1 MAERLVL
8 EFDGQTLSF
17 YQHNTVTNEYTSL
30 GEWQG
35 ISGDQ
40 ASTPYQTSQQA
51 DPLPEGYYLL
61 KGVQVRE
68 ANGDFPGG
76 FSEEDYPREAWG
88 NMRALLYEQF
98 SLPPD
103 RDGGFYLH
111 GGDDPG
117 SSGCIDLVGKAP
129 EALALIKSTLAQF
142 RQQYGQGENVHV
154 IVKYDSWKRAYESAG
169 SAGQK
174 YVHPLLRNQST
185 PDNPLAPECFAAG
198 TKILMSDGSS
208 KSIENVQVGDQ
219 VASFDRNGGRV
230 AGTVTRLFR
239 NSTRGFWELENGVLV
254 TGGHRFLTDDNE
266 FREISVILKRGLNVV
281 DAEGNPK
288 KISAR
293 FIGVDAESFLASGV
307 SESGGNLAFRPTESY
322 PTYNFEV
329 ETYHTYIAGGFR
341 VHNDSYQVD
350 RILHQQMLS
359 NGVGYQIGVK
369 DGAIVRSYFLD
380 KNLDGVFDY
389 AAHVMNRRGVFITT
403 KYLMGPDGR
412 PIGRVDHTVS
422 YGNRII
428 KLGDIGSA
436 LGSTIGA
443 AIVGEDQ
450 FAKIAAGSVLAAVLQ
465 NVGQSIDTFFTHGGL
480 AVMGDANVSLID
492 SVKFA
497 FNDFGKEL
505 FSQVKAQGVGAISG
519 FLAAELGEAIGVGGG
534 FGGQLFNTVA
544 SKSIGHI
551 VTTAAGNIA
560 AGAPVLQGLLS
571 DAFLGNLASSIG
583 GFIGGYLGREIVTA
597 KTQAGA
603 IGGSIG
609 SALGASIGT
618 SIAAASGFGVA
629 TAFGLALNVALPGI
643 GAFVGVILGTLL
655 GDLFGSERKK
665 PKANAD
671 ATLYFADGHFYA
683 GYSDR
688 KHDGNIEF
696 ARAMNER
703 ARTLINGYIDLIGG
717 LNSNSVSPIV
727 RTGHSDDTV
736 YAKVWNQDTGT
747 WEQKN
752 GTADEVVEWAT
763 FKALKLVDIQGGD
776 IYLKRAVASSQATTL
791 RDFLGDLK
799 IAEDYRTYL
808 ENKSTIDAIIAA
820 DPKSVFAA
828 GWIVTLVRAEEL
840 GITTWQKSDFN
851 GGLKGFLHSMG
862 LETLGGAYEMT
873 RIRLGDDRLLIDIRD
888 AEGRVLRSIEVDE
901 AVSRL
906 GFTFVTSGTGTV
918 GRDVWLAPAGGGSF
932 TDAVGTLRTE
942 GGDDILIGA
951 AGADTINAGI
961 GWDYVQ
967 GGGGNDTINAGAGN
981 DQAYGGEGDDTIYGD
996 NAADATQVTWSNGQ
1010 PWITIGGTRFHVQ
1023 HYDVDQA
1030 GADVMGGSGRSWFGV
1045 DAPVPTVP
1053 ADGYGSIR
1061 TPFGDDEL
1069 HGGAG
1074 NDTIEGLGG
1083 SDRIYGDAGNDILR
1097 GGSGDDRLEGGDG
1110 ADTLDGGIGL
1120 DTASYAG
1127 ASAGVTVNLLTGTS
1141 SDGDT
1146 LTNIE
1151 DIVGSRFA
1159 DTLIG
1164 NDGANMFDGGDG
1176 ADVIDGNGGTDAVS
1190 YRTAG
1195 AGVVIDLVG
1204 GTGTITTKN
1213 PTVGQP
1219 DIVTVDTLT
1228 EIEGAIGSDFDDTI
1242 IGGASA
1248 GKLVGG
1254 KGNDIFKIQGD
1265 GVTGPLMEIV
1275 GGDGLDTLDFS
1286 GRTTGVTVDLNYGD
1300 TGNKYYS
1307 IEKVIGGDGNDTIK
1321 TYEESQVIEGG
1332 KGNDIL
1338 QGNAGDDIYVFKRG
1352 DGSDTIQDFGRS
1364 DGAGYGNVKTD
1375 DWVSRGRNYVD
1386 DGGNDILSF
1395 GEGIGFRHIVGQLAE
1410 ETTALNLAATVG
1422 GPGYTI
1428 YGASPS
1434 FTNADF
1440 VLGLKDE
1447 VTLYQSDVTGLG
1459 DQLHVRLGGEIALT
1473 NYRLKENTTVYHWE
1487 EIRRED
1493 GSEIRIPRSNM
1504 YTYGEDYQVDANAGA
1519 IEWLTFDK
1527 SGGIELKD
1535 VRRFVTGTAGNDTNL
1550 VSASTTTVQS
1560 SWIFAGA
1567 GADTVNGGAKNDIII
1582 GDKDND
1588 ILNGGA
1594 GDDQYA
1600 YWLGD
1605 GNDVIFDSAGDDA
1618 LVFGGGIASSDVR
1631 LVLGALATATDPS
1644 TFAADPNGADL
1655 KIEVYDKNGVLS
1667 GSVIVRGYL
1676 TAANKIEEF
1685 RFSDTIKSLA
1695 ELTSTLTGT
1704 DFDDTITGSAGS
1716 ETINGLDG
1724 NDKIVAGD
1732 GDDILIGGKGGDD
1745 LDGGIGKD
1753 FVSYA
1758 TALAAV
1764 TINMTTASDLAA
1776 NPNGLGGTGDHK
1788 GDKYRNIEGVIGSDF
1803 NDSITGDAY
1812 ANELRGG
1819 AGNDSISGGDG
1830 DDVIIGGLG
1839 TDTLRGNAGID
1850 TLSYEDYD
1858 VSLQL
1863 TISGTGLSVAK
1874 YMSAPGTFTNLG
1886 DNVAEFERFRG
1897 GKQADTIT
1905 GDAGANHIEGG
1916 AGADTINGLGGLD
1929 TVSYET
1935 SAKGVLVD
1943 LAVTTAQAATFGSE
1957 ANGDAAGDILTNIEN
1972 LTGSTKGDAL
1982 YGTTGNNV
1990 IFGGAGDDLLVGRGG
2005 TDTLDGGNG
2014 VDTAEFAGAV
2024 TDYDI
2029 IQRGNKIE
2037 VHKKTDAAAVLT
2049 TITNVE
2055 KLKFGSTIIDV
2066 ATDTPSIGVATVIT
2080 QMGGVAN
2087 GKLSAIGGQ
2096 SGGLTFSLEGAAP
2109 VNSTF
2114 TLNSDGS
2121 YTYSPNREFAGTET
2135 IKVRV
2140 TNASGLSSI
2149 AEVTLKAIP
2158 AVWSGGTE
2166 RRVNTSTTSAQI
2178 DGSVVAL
2185 SDGGFYVTWTSA
2197 QHVIGGG
2204 RYNGIMGQ
2212 RFDAQGQPVGAE
2224 VAISSATALHRQTA
2238 TTTKLADGGFI
2249 VTWSQQITGG
2259 SYQAIYARRFDA
2271 QGQPVGGEFRAD
2283 PGSAFVRIA
2292 PIAIGLPDGGFM
2304 IAWESSGED
2313 GSGYGLYAQRF
2324 TSAGVVSGAQFRLNA
2339 TTAGHQEYLGSV
2351 LLDDGSVLF
2360 VWSSNGQDGSGWG
2373 VYTRRFAADGTPL
2386 SGETLVNSV
2395 TSDNQFDASVTKL
2408 TDGTVIVAWYNR
2420 IGRNI
2425 SARRLAAD
2433 GTVLGAEF
2441 MVNATASQG
2450 YEQSEVAIHALPDG
2464 GFVAI
2469 WRSNDQDGDGAGVLA
2484 RLFAADGK
2492 PAGDEFVV
2500 STTVTSHQFTPSV
2513 TVLVDGRIAFVWRS
2527 PDGSDYGLYSRIFQT
2542 AGLTYTGGSANDTL
2556 QGGFGDDMFFGGAG
2570 ADKMAGSYGNDT
2582 VSYKDALAGVTVGL
2596 DTPPVTG
2603 ATDDA
2608 PERTGDAAGDV
2619 FDSIE
2624 NLEGSKL
2631 NDVLVGN
2638 AGANILTG
2646 LDGRDILRG
2655 LGGNDRL
2662 VGGAGNDVLEGGAGA
2677 DTLIGSE
2684 GDDTASYAT
2693 SAAAVSVDLL
2703 AGTASGGDAQ
2713 GDTLTTI
2720 ENLDGSAHDDTLGGN
2735 DDANVLSGKDGND
2748 LIQGRGGEDILSGGA
2763 GNDDLQGGSGNDT
2776 LYGDEGDDLLNGG
2789 AGSDI
2794 IDGGAGRDR
2803 VSYAGSSAAVT
2814 VALASLSDIN
2824 LPGTAQGG
2832 DAAGDTL
2839 RGIEDIEG
2847 SSFAD
2852 TLTGNE
2858 LDNRL
2863 FGRDGNDTLNGGAG
2877 DDTIRGDAGADT
2889 LDGGIGNDWLDYST
2903 SAAGVSVNLATN
2915 TVSGGDAQGDVIS
2928 NFENLTGSAADD
2940 TLTGSDAD
2948 NRIEGGLGADLIDGG
2963 TGNDTI
2969 AGGGGA
2975 DTLDG
2980 GIGVDWVDYRAS
2992 AAGVTVDLAAH
3003 TASGGDAQGDVLS
3016 NFENIRGSAQ
3026 ADTLTGSA
3034 GDNEID
3040 GGAGN
3045 DIIKGEVG
3053 NDTIAGGAGADD
3065 LDGGD
3070 GVDWLD
3076 YSGSVDAV
3084 TVSLAG
3090 GTGTGGDA
3098 QGDVIQNFENI
3109 RGTAAADTLV
3119 GSAGSNILEGK
3130 AGDDTLEGGA
3140 GEDWLYGGIGLDTAS
3155 YQSSA
3160 VGVTV
3165 DLSLAAGAAQISLG
3179 DASGDRLH
3187 DIENVTGSAFDD
3199 TLIGSNRV
3207 VDGTGLVLSSGNNTL
3222 KGGAGADTISGGSG
3236 DDRLYGDEGADTLS
3250 GDDGDDILIGGSGAD
3265 SLTGGA
3271 GSDTADYGS
3280 SAVGV
3285 TVSLLA
3291 GTGTSG
3297 DADGD
3302 QLSGIENLTGSA
3314 FADTLTGDGLANTLN
3329 GGVGD
3334 DVLDGGT
3341 GDDTLIGGAGADQLI
3356 GGDGI
3361 DTASYQTA
3369 TSAVTVNLG
3378 NVSLNTGDAQGDT
3391 YTGIEILRG
3400 SSFNDTLTGST
3411 GDETIIGG
3419 VGSDTL
3425 NGGDGNDTLSYI
3437 TSILGVSINLKAK
3450 IASGGD
3456 AQGDIFSNFENVSG
3470 SASRDVLIG
3479 DDLANRLL
3487 GNGGNDGL
3495 NGGAGADILM
3505 GGDGD
3510 DIIIGGADGDTLD
3523 GGAGVDT
3530 LDYWGS
3536 TAGVSIDLLASTAS
3550 GGHATGDV
3558 ISGFE
3563 NITGS
3568 EYNDTLTGDGGN
3580 NKLVGGAGND
3590 SLLGDA
3596 GNDDLS
3602 GGTGNDTLTGG
3613 AGNDVYRFARGDGA
3627 DTIVESGLLVDS
3639 DQLVFASDVKS
3650 DDLWFRQDG
3659 NNLVISVLG
3668 TDDSVTV
3675 QNWFSGA
3682 GNVIEEIRAG
3692 DGKVLDHSEVQLLIN
3707 AMSSFQPSS
3716 AAHPFGIKA
3725 DDPLPQQVAT
3735 VYAST
3740 WQMSA

>member
-1 MAERLVL
+1 
-8 EFDGQTLSF
+8 
-17 YQHNTVTNEYTSL
+17 
-30 GEWQG
+30 
-35 ISGDQ
+35 
-40 ASTPYQTSQQA
+40 
-51 DPLPEGYYLL
+51 
-61 KGVQVRE
+61 
-68 ANGDFPGG
+68 
-76 FSEEDYPREAWG
+76 
-88 NMRALLYEQF
+88 
-98 SLPPD
+98 
-103 RDGGFYLH
+103 
-111 GGDDPG
+111 
-117 SSGCIDLVGKAP
+117 
-129 EALALIKSTLAQF
+129 
-142 RQQYGQGENVHV
+142 
-154 IVKYDSWKRAYESAG
+154 
-169 SAGQK
+169 
-174 YVHPLLRNQST
+174 
-185 PDNPLAPECFAAG
+185 
-198 TKILMSDGSS
+198 MSDSSS
-208 KSIENVQVGDQ
+208 KSIENIQVGDQ
-219 VASFDRNGGRV
+219 VASFDRNGDRV
-230 AGTVTRLFR
+230 TGTVTRLFR

-266 FREISVILKRGLNVV
+266 FREISVILKRGLSVV
-281 DAEGNPK
+281 DVEGNPK

-293 FIGVDAESFLASGV
+293 FIGVDTESFLAGGV
-307 SESGGNLAFRPTESY
+307 FESGGNLAFKSTESY

-329 ETYHTYIAGGFR
+329 DTYHTYIAGGFR

-359 NGVGYQIGVK
+359 NGVAYQIGVK

-389 AAHVMNRRGVFITT
+389 ATHVMNRGGVFITT

-465 NVGQSIDTFFTHGGL
+465 NVGQSIDTFFTHGGR

-560 AGAPVLQGLLS
+560 AGAPVFQGLLS
-571 DAFLGNLASSIG
+571 DAFLGNLASSVG

-609 SALGASIGT
+609 SALGATIGT
-618 SIAAASGFGVA
+618 SIASSILSATGAGIA
-629 TAFGLALNVALPGI
+629 TAFGLALNFALPGI
-643 GAFVGVILGTLL
+643 GAFIGVILGTLL
-655 GDLFGSERKK
+655 GDLFGGERKK

-703 ARTLINGYIDLIGG
+703 ARTLINGYIDLVGG

-727 RTGHSDDTV
+727 RTGHKDENV
-736 YAKVWNQDTGT
+736 YAQIWNQDTGV
-747 WEQKN
+747 WETKY

-776 IYLKRAVASSQATTL
+776 IYIKRAVASSQATNL
-791 RDFLGDLK
+791 RDFVGDLK

-888 AEGRVLRSIEVDE
+888 AQGRVLRSIEVDE

-906 GFTFVTSGTGTV
+906 GFSFVTSGTGSV
-918 GRDVWLAPAGGGSF
+918 GRDVWLAPAAGGSF
-932 TDAVGTLRTE
+932 TDAVGTLRLE
-942 GGDDILIGA
+942 GSDDILIGGN
-951 AGADTINAGI
+951 GADTINAGI

-981 DQAYGGEGDDTIYGD
+981 DQAYGGDGDDTIYGD
-996 NAADATQVTWSNGQ
+996 NAADSAQVIWSNGQ
-1010 PWITIGGTRFHVQ
+1010 PWIIINGTYFHIQ
-1023 HYDVDQA
+1023 GLDVNQA
-1030 GADVMGGSGRSWFGV
+1030 GADVLGGAGRTWFGV

-1151 DIVGSRFA
+1151 DIVGSKFA

-1164 NDGANMFDGGDG
+1164 NDGANIFDGGDG
-1176 ADVIDGNGGTDAVS
+1176 ADAIDGNGGTDTVS
-1190 YRTAG
+1190 YRTAK

-1204 GTGTITTKN
+1204 GAGTITTKN
-1213 PTVGQP
+1213 PTAGQP

-1242 IGGASA
+1242 IGNASS

-1254 KGNDIFKIQGD
+1254 KGNDTFKIQGD
-1265 GVTGPLMEIV
+1265 GVTGPLMEII

-1332 KGNDIL
+1332 KGDDIL
-1338 QGNAGDDIYVFKRG
+1338 RGNAGDDIYVFKRG
-1352 DGSDTIQDFGRS
+1352 DGNDTIQDFGRS
-1364 DGAGYGNVKTD
+1364 WGGGYGNLRND
-1375 DWVSRGRNYVD
+1375 SWVATSRSYVD

-1395 GEGIGFRHIVGQLAE
+1395 GEGIDFRHIVGQLAT
-1410 ETTALNLAATVG
+1410 ETTAVGLSSALGDGGTV
-1422 GPGYTI
+1422 
-1428 YGASPS
+1428 YGTNPAFS
-1434 FTNADF
+1434 NADF
-1440 VLGLKDE
+1440 ILGVKSE
-1447 VTLYQSDVTGLG
+1447 TTLYQSDTSGLQ
-1459 DQLHVRLGGEIALT
+1459 DQVHVRLGGDLAST
-1473 NYRLKENTTVYHWE
+1473 SYRLRQGSRTHSWTTFENNDGTHVYTTHY
-1487 EIRRED
+1487 
-1493 GSEIRIPRSNM
+1493 N
-1504 YTYGEDYQVDANAGA
+1504 TYNYGLDYQIDANAGA

-1535 VRRFVTGTAGNDTNL
+1535 VRRFVTGTAGADAAL
-1550 VSASTTTVQS
+1550 ASASTTSGSTTTVHS

-1567 GADTVNGGAKNDIII
+1567 GADTVNGGAKNDIIL

-1588 ILNGGA
+1588 ILNGAA

-1618 LVFGGGIASSDVR
+1618 LVFGGGIASTDVR
-1631 LVLGALATATDPS
+1631 LVLGALATVTDPS

-1655 KIEVYDKNGVLS
+1655 KIEIYDKNGLLS
-1667 GSVIVRGYL
+1667 GSVIIRGYL

-1704 DFDDTITGSAGS
+1704 DFADTITGSAGN

-1803 NDSITGDAY
+1803 NDSITGDVY

-1819 AGNDSISGGDG
+1819 AGNDAIYGGDG

-1874 YMSAPGTFTNLG
+1874 YMTTPGTFVNLG

-1905 GDAGANHIEGG
+1905 GDAAANHIEGG

-1972 LTGSTKGDAL
+1972 LTGSTKNDAL

-1990 IFGGAGDDLLVGRGG
+1990 ILGGAGDDLLVGRGG

-2037 VHKKTDAAAVLT
+2037 VHKKTDAAAILT
-2049 TITNVE
+2049 TLTNIE
-2055 KLKFGSTIIDV
+2055 KLKFGSTVVD
-2066 ATDTPSIGVATVIT
+2066 ATVDLP
-2080 QMGGVAN
+2080 QGGSATIMSRVDGAVS
-2087 GKLSAIGGQ
+2087 GKFAQSAAGNMV
-2096 SGGLTFSLEGAAP
+2096 FSLDSAAP
-2109 VNSTF
+2109 VNGTF
-2114 TLNSDGS
+2114 TLNANGTYS
-2121 YTYSPNREFAGTET
+2121 YTPSGGFTGTET
-2135 IKVRV
+2135 IRVRV
-2140 TNASGLSSI
+2140 TNALGVSSI
-2149 AEVTLKAIP
+2149 LDVTLKAVP
-2158 AVWSGGTE
+2158 TNLVGTAE
-2166 RRVNTSTTSAQI
+2166 TLVNTSTGDWQYEAA
-2178 DGSVVAL
+2178 VASL
-2185 SDGGFYVTWTSA
+2185 NDGGYFVTWTAGNSRNGYD
-2197 QHVIGGG
+2197 HV
-2204 RYNGIMGQ
+2204 MGQ
-2212 RFDAQGQPVGAE
+2212 RFDAQGNKVGTQVFIDAMSNIHRRTPAMASLIDGGFVVTWYMQPRGGSALSIYARRYDAQGQPVGAE
-2224 VAISSATALHRQTA
+2224 FLVSPTTGFVRSNARAIG
-2238 TTTKLADGGFI
+2238 LADGGFI
-2249 VTWSQQITGG
+2249 
-2259 SYQAIYARRFDA
+2259 
-2271 QGQPVGGEFRAD
+2271 
-2283 PGSAFVRIA
+2283 
-2292 PIAIGLPDGGFM
+2292 
-2304 IAWESSGED
+2304 IAWEANGED
-2313 GSGYGLYAQRF
+2313 GGGFGLYAQRY
-2324 TSAGVVSGAQFRLNA
+2324 SAAGVAVGTQFLLNS
-2339 TTAGHQEYLGSV
+2339 TTAGDQRDLTIAQLG
-2351 LLDDGSVLF
+2351 DGSLLF
-2360 VWSSNGQDGSGWG
+2360 VWSSNGQDGSGFG
-2373 VYTRRFAADGTPL
+2373 IYARRFGADGVALGGEVLINVATAGNQTNPSITRLADGSLIVAWSSDTGTNIYARRLLADGTPTGSEFQL
-2386 SGETLVNSV
+2386 NA
-2395 TSDNQFDASVTKL
+2395 NH
-2408 TDGTVIVAWYNR
+2408 
-2420 IGRNI
+2420 
-2425 SARRLAAD
+2425 SAAN
-2433 GTVLGAEF
+2433 V
-2441 MVNATASQG
+2441 
-2450 YEQSEVAIHALPDG
+2450 QSEVEVKALPDG
-2464 GFVAI
+2464 GFVAV
-2469 WRSNDQDGDGAGVLA
+2469 WRSDVQDGSLGGVYA
-2484 RLFAADGK
+2484 RIFTADGT
-2492 PAGDEFVV
+2492 PATEEFRVN
-2500 STTVTSHQFTPSV
+2500 TTTANSQELPSV
-2513 TVLVDGRIAFVWRS
+2513 TILSDGRIAFIWQS
-2527 PDGSDYGLYSRIFQT
+2527 PDGSGFGVYSRIFQLNAQT
-2542 AGLTYTGGSANDTL
+2542 LEGGALNDVL
-2556 QGGFGDDMFFGGAG
+2556 QGGLSNDTFIGGAG
-2570 ADKMAGSYGNDT
+2570 ADKFLGELGTDT
-2582 VSYKDALAGVTVGL
+2582 VSYKTALTGVKVGL
-2596 DTPPVTG
+2596 DAPPSAG

-2608 PERTGDAAGDV
+2608 PERTGDAAGDILE
-2619 FDSIE
+2619 SIE
-2624 NLEGSKL
+2624 NLEGSKF

-2646 LDGRDILRG
+2646 LEGSDILRG

-2677 DTLIGSE
+2677 DILIGSE

-2693 SAAAVSVDLL
+2693 SSAAVSVDLL
-2703 AGTASGGDAQ
+2703 AGTVSGGDAQ

-2720 ENLDGSAHDDTLGGN
+2720 ENLEGSAHDDTLGGN
-2735 DDANVLSGKDGND
+2735 DDANVLLGKDGND

-2789 AGSDI
+2789 VGSDI

-2803 VSYAGSSAAVT
+2803 VSYASSGAGVT

-2847 SSFAD
+2847 SNFAD

-2863 FGRDGNDTLNGGAG
+2863 FGRDGNDTLTGGSG

-2963 TGNDTI
+2963 SGNDTI

-2992 AAGVTVDLAAH
+2992 AAGVTVDLTAH

-3026 ADTLTGSA
+3026 ADTLTGST

-3045 DIIKGEVG
+3045 DIIRGEAG

-3070 GVDWLD
+3070 GLDWLD
-3076 YSGSVDAV
+3076 YSGSVEAV

-3090 GTGTGGDA
+3090 GTGSGGDA

-3109 RGTAAADTLV
+3109 RGTAAADTVV

-3207 VDGTGLVLSSGNNTL
+3207 VDSTGLVLSSGNNTL

-3236 DDRLYGDEGADTLS
+3236 DDKLHGDEGADTLS

-3265 SLTGGA
+3265 ILTGGA
-3271 GSDTADYGS
+3271 GSDTVDYSS
-3280 SAVGV
+3280 SALGV

-3314 FADTLTGDGLANTLN
+3314 FADTLTGDGLANMLN
-3329 GGVGD
+3329 GGAGD
-3334 DVLDGGT
+3334 DVLDGGL
-3341 GDDTLIGGAGADQLI
+3341 GDDVLIGGSGADQLI
-3356 GGDGI
+3356 GGDGT

-3419 VGSDTL
+3419 AGADTL
-3425 NGGDGNDTLSYI
+3425 NGGDGNDTLSYV
-3437 TSILGVSINLKAK
+3437 TSLQGVSVNLKTK
-3450 IASGGD
+3450 TTSGGD
-3456 AQGDIFSNFENVSG
+3456 AQGDVISNFENVSG
-3470 SASRDVLIG
+3470 SAGNDVLIG

-3487 GNGGNDGL
+3487 GNAGNDGL
-3495 NGGAGADILM
+3495 SGGAGADILL

-3510 DIIIGGADGDTLD
+3510 DILIGGADGDTLD
-3523 GGAGVDT
+3523 GGSGVDT
-3530 LDYWGS
+3530 LDYAGS
-3536 TAGVSIDLLASTAS
+3536 TAGVTIDLLSNTAT

-3568 EYNDTLTGDGGN
+3568 AHNDNLTGDGGN

-3590 SLLGDA
+3590 NLLGDA

-3613 AGNDVYRFARGDGA
+3613 AGNDVYRFAKGDGA
-3627 DTIVESGLLVDS
+3627 DTIVESGLLADS

-3675 QNWFSGA
+3675 QNWFSGT

-3725 DDPLPQQVAT
+3725 DDSLPQQVAT